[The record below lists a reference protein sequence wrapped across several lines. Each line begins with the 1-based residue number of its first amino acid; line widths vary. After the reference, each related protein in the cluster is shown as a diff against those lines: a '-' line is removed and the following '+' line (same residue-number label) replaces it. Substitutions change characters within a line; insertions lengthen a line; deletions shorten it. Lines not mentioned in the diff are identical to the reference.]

1 MKSILRYHS
10 ATGTVSVRDFHGLF
24 TLPYSNIKCF
34 QMFRSIIRTGIDAEP
49 IQQNPTGNLNQNW
62 YSGNVHKPKDPVTN
76 YYLVGKLSTSLN
88 LSSYLVSSWS
98 KSLSIS
104 GGDSSCSWVLVRALG
119 LIVKEEFKSVMLG
132 GGWRCGELLVNSST
146 FAVIQRIRRSVPPQK
161 HPHWKNT
168 NTQLQYSLY
177 CYSLDW

>member
-1 MKSILRYHS
+1 MSRTQQIIFPKLKYKVDRYINRL
-10 ATGTVSVRDFHGLF
+10 SVIAF
-24 TLPYSNIKCF
+24 
-34 QMFRSIIRTGIDAEP
+34 
-49 IQQNPTGNLNQNW
+49 
-62 YSGNVHKPKDPVTN
+62 VTN

-88 LSSYLVSSWS
+88 LSSYLVRSWS

-132 GGWRCGELLVNSST
+132 GGWRCGELLVSSST
-146 FAVIQRIRRSVPPQK
+146 FAVIQRIRKSVPLQK

>member
-1 MKSILRYHS
+1 MSQYP
-10 ATGTVSVRDFHGLF
+10 F
-24 TLPYSNIKCF
+24 TL
-34 QMFRSIIRTGIDAEP
+34 G
-49 IQQNPTGNLNQNW
+49 PTLGTKVCHQLLL
-62 YSGNVHKPKDPVTN
+62 SGQTQ
-76 YYLVGKLSTSLN
+76 YQSN

-104 GGDSSCSWVLVRALG
+104 GGDSSCSWVLVHALG

-132 GGWRCGELLVNSST
+132 GGWRCGELLVSSST
-146 FAVIQRIRRSVPPQK
+146 FTVIQRIRKSVPPRK

>member
-1 MKSILRYHS
+1 MKIEIVKILKGSRIVEKQY
-10 ATGTVSVRDFHGLF
+10 
-24 TLPYSNIKCF
+24 I
-34 QMFRSIIRTGIDAEP
+34 
-49 IQQNPTGNLNQNW
+49 
-62 YSGNVHKPKDPVTN
+62 VTN

-88 LSSYLVSSWS
+88 LSSYLVSSCS

-104 GGDSSCSWVLVRALG
+104 GGDSSCSWVLVCALG

-132 GGWRCGELLVNSST
+132 RGWRCGELLVTSST
-146 FAVIQRIRRSVPPQK
+146 FTVIQRICKSVPPQK

-177 CYSLDW
+177 CYS

>member
-1 MKSILRYHS
+1 MWCRSTAIHIHIHRTYKQI
-10 ATGTVSVRDFHGLF
+10 F
-24 TLPYSNIKCF
+24 TNSNIH
-34 QMFRSIIRTGIDAEP
+34 T
-49 IQQNPTGNLNQNW
+49 
-62 YSGNVHKPKDPVTN
+62 VTN

-104 GGDSSCSWVLVRALG
+104 GGDSSCSWVLVCALG
-119 LIVKEEFKSVMLG
+119 LIVKEEFESVMLG
-132 GGWRCGELLVNSST
+132 GGWRCGELLVSSST
-146 FAVIQRIRRSVPPQK
+146 FAVIQRICKSVPLQK
-161 HPHWKNT
+161 HLHWKNT

>member
-1 MKSILRYHS
+1 MRSILRSHNGYQKPS
-10 ATGTVSVRDFHGLF
+10 RCSLNMLWTNFDYIDMWPENWLF
-24 TLPYSNIKCF
+24 LNFISSLF
-34 QMFRSIIRTGIDAEP
+34 FV
-49 IQQNPTGNLNQNW
+49 NLTPSQT
-62 YSGNVHKPKDPVTN
+62 VTN

-104 GGDSSCSWVLVRALG
+104 GGDSSCSWVLVHALG

-132 GGWRCGELLVNSST
+132 GGWRCGELLVSSST
-146 FAVIQRIRRSVPPQK
+146 FTVIQRIRKSVPPQK
-161 HPHWKNT
+161 DPHWKNT

-177 CYSLDW
+177 CYSLDWWW

>member
-1 MKSILRYHS
+1 MKTKIILIPVQMLVLYSLVFIMPHCHPKE
-10 ATGTVSVRDFHGLF
+10 VQKI
-24 TLPYSNIKCF
+24 LPFAN
-34 QMFRSIIRTGIDAEP
+34 
-49 IQQNPTGNLNQNW
+49 
-62 YSGNVHKPKDPVTN
+62 VTN

-132 GGWRCGELLVNSST
+132 GDWRCRELLVSSST
-146 FAVIQRIRRSVPPQK
+146 FTLIQRICKSVPPQK

-177 CYSLDW
+177 CYSLDWWW